1 MYRLG
6 QLELGL
12 RGKLGRLGLSLRA
25 KLGWSLKFVVT
36 YVAQVH

>member
-6 QLELGL
+6 QLDLGL